1 MEQVNLLASS
11 RVETEKGSSQHSKG
25 RTYAVTE
32 RALLYRQRFFAY
44 LVVYRW
50 MSLLVPL
57 WALWTSGK
65 FMVPITAP
73 LAVFLLA
80 VAHTGIITVFHG
92 PLNRLVLRWP
102 LLLVTDMWFSALLIW
117 LTGGVYSPY
126 YLYALS
132 PLLAG
137 AFFFQYR
144 GAFISAATFT
154 PLYLLTLL
162 SHGLPITDAFVS
174 QTLFMELAGIWLL
187 PTLVAYP
194 SALLARLG
202 DAHRAL
208 AQARD
213 DLAQRHEE
221 LQAAHR
227 QLSIIHDLTISLQA
241 APDIETV
248 QQRVLTA
255 LTRDLE
261 FPRAVIGLIN
271 PITERLE
278 QWRGSP
284 ADVFG
289 PPPRISLALS
299 PDFPLLST
307 WLDDPQARWW
317 NGEANLTPYPE
328 LNDWIGPGPWI
339 VYPLVLRDHPVGILF
354 LASDR
359 PFDDLPP
366 PRKAMLASVTEQAA
380 VVLGTIML
388 CIDRARR
395 LAIEH
400 ERNRIAREIHDAIAQ
415 SMFGMV
421 FSLDACIKMLP
432 DHADVVQQELI
443 ELRNL
448 AGQMREQI
456 RQSILDIWPS
466 ELTLERFKDDLRKYA
481 RHIGQGKSFHVE
493 FNTGGDFDHLSPA
506 IRRNLYRIAQEAIA
520 NAIQH
525 AGVDT
530 ARVCLRV
537 DGGYVHMSIQD
548 RGRGFNPAEVLCR
561 EYNREKF
568 GVRGIQERVKALGG
582 MCEIYSQPQEG
593 TLVLVSIPMNGVYTH
608 EG

>member
-1 MEQVNLLASS
+1 M
-11 RVETEKGSSQHSKG
+11 
-25 RTYAVTE
+25 TE
-32 RALLYRQRFFAY
+32 RSLLYRQRFFAY
-44 LVVYRW
+44 LVIYRW
-50 MSLLVPL
+50 TSLLVPL
-57 WALWTSGK
+57 WALWASGRLVALDVTS
-65 FMVPITAP
+65 
-73 LAVFLLA
+73 LAVLLLA
-80 VAHTGIITVFHG
+80 IGHTAIITLFHR
-92 PLNRLVLRWP
+92 PLNRLVHRQP
-102 LLLVTDMWFSALLIW
+102 ALLGSDMLFSALLIW

-162 SHGLPITDAFVS
+162 SHSLPITDPFVS

-194 SALLARLG
+194 SALLADLG

-208 AQARD
+208 SQARD
-213 DLAQRHEE
+213 DLARRHEE

-284 ADVFG
+284 AEMLG
-289 PPPRISLALS
+289 SPPLLSITLS
-299 PDFPLLST
+299 PDLVPLST
-307 WLDDPQARWW
+307 WLSEPQPYWW
-317 NGEANLTPYPE
+317 NGESEISPYPE
-328 LNDWIGPGPWI
+328 LNRWIGPGPWI

-359 PFDDLPP
+359 PLDELPP
-366 PRKAMLASVTEQAA
+366 PRRAMLASVTEQAA

-415 SMFGMV
+415 SMFGVV

-432 DHADVVQQELI
+432 DHVDVVQQELI

-448 AGQMREQI
+448 TGQMREQI

-481 RHIGQGKSFHVE
+481 RHVGQGRSFHVE
-493 FNTGGDFDHLSPA
+493 FNTGGDFDHLSPG
-506 IRRNLYRIAQEAIA
+506 IRRNLYRIAQEAVA
-520 NAIQH
+520 NAIRH

-530 ARVCLRV
+530 VRVCLRV
-537 DGGYVHMSIQD
+537 HDGHVYMAVQD
-548 RGRGFNPAEVLCR
+548 RGQGFDPSEVLCR
-561 EYNREKF
+561 EYNREHF
-568 GVRGIQERVKALGG
+568 GVRGIQERVNVLGG
-582 MCEIYSQPQEG
+582 ECEIYSKPMVG
-593 TLVLVSIPMNGVYTH
+593 TLLLVSIPAGGAFSYG
-608 EG
+608 E